1 MHLYVKH
8 ASLINNCY
16 PDKEG
21 EKGPRSSELSYLVFY
36 ATSRPV
42 KLTKVGVF
50 LEKKV
55 ERDIQKGKK
64 QNNQVSLDIIK
75 VLIEACHRDL
85 NLFSK
90 YVVRILNMVLDTKDV
105 QLINLTCETFV
116 VFANYHDGSTLGVD
130 SELTVDYE
138 RLVQKFATFYD
149 PSDNDDQQTTQL
161 RYIGQRAMHAAVTS
175 PALYASDFATQ
186 VELIMPPL
194 ITALANIGHP
204 VDSTKTGPAPTNI
217 HTGTVDK
224 NTVDLLATNTFV
236 LIFNKANGSAVR
248 ATLKPLFTFFDT
260 NQKWWPSNLATSSM
274 ELVLDSLQPQFRYM
288 LVSEL
293 LQQLESSKSGGE
305 NYMNEKSA
313 SIITTLDRLL
323 NANIPLVGISVLEV
337 LNSLF
342 THLVKSLSGHM
353 SSSDTI
359 AQQLDP
365 NHNPDSEE
373 MTIEYAVNHGLVHS
387 IGGLASQIYYQNQ
400 LNDITGYIITK
411 LRVGTALDQVDGLP
425 VVQYRRIALKC
436 LNLILSGTKQ
446 TAETDDHDNQAY
458 PTSVSLD
465 VWIPAFGLLTDR
477 QSETRVDI
485 ADALIRYLDETS
497 KNSDEEAELLSSSL
511 DPFPKHMLN
520 QHGDVMFVN
529 ALHQAIVDWA
539 VVADCRVQDIKAL
552 YNLLCA
558 LTRRFGADGT
568 IKAIPLIFKL
578 QSLVQTGIVSSANSG
593 GSASGAAA
601 CQRAAAALVVEW
613 LDMIADFYGINRLK
627 EYIDRIKRERI
638 LAREYSSVF
647 LPETADRLAGVSSFE
662 DVERGNTKTVE
673 CFVDRH
679 LIVEI
684 FSKDSPLRD
693 EEDTH
698 GLDLESKLYAEWGS
712 EVFVSHERSFRIRT
726 SRNMDDLKPKLTIPW
741 SSTDYNA
748 SIFICTSCKD
758 SFKNPKIMCSQLDK
772 SRAVKVET
780 LKEALSQSNSEKSD
794 SQKDPIHTMTT
805 LALSKRPKDNRKD
818 MDSLLS
824 ALTFESTEDR
834 SHSLVNPPYRG

>member
-1 MHLYVKH
+1 
-8 ASLINNCY
+8 
-16 PDKEG
+16 
-21 EKGPRSSELSYLVFY
+21 R
-36 ATSRPV
+36 
-42 KLTKVGVF
+42 
-50 LEKKV
+50 
-55 ERDIQKGKK
+55 
-64 QNNQVSLDIIK
+64 NNQVSLDIIK

-497 KNSDEEAELLSSSL
+497 KNSDEEAELLSS
-511 DPFPKHMLN
+511 
-520 QHGDVMFVN
+520 
-529 ALHQAIVDWA
+529 
-539 VVADCRVQDIKAL
+539 
-552 YNLLCA
+552 
-558 LTRRFGADGT
+558 
-568 IKAIPLIFKL
+568 
-578 QSLVQTGIVSSANSG
+578 G

-758 SFKNPKIMCSQLDK
+758 SFKNPKIMVVC
-772 SRAVKVET
+772 
-780 LKEALSQSNSEKSD
+780 
-794 SQKDPIHTMTT
+794 
-805 LALSKRPKDNRKD
+805 
-818 MDSLLS
+818 
-824 ALTFESTEDR
+824 
-834 SHSLVNPPYRG
+834 

>member
-8 ASLINNCY
+8 ASLINGCY

-36 ATSRPV
+36 ASSRPV

-75 VLIEACHRDL
+75 ALIEACHRDL

-90 YVVRILNMVLDTKDV
+90 YVVRILNMTLDTKDL
-105 QLINLTCETFV
+105 QLINLTCETFI

-130 SELTVDYE
+130 AELTVDYE
-138 RLVQKFATFYD
+138 RLVQKFAAFYD
-149 PSDNDDQQTTQL
+149 PTDKDDQQTIQL

-175 PALYASDFATQ
+175 SALYASDFATQ

-194 ITALANIGHP
+194 ITALANIDHP
-204 VDSTKTGPAPTNI
+204 VSQSRASNVPHVHGE
-217 HTGTVDK
+217 TVDK

-248 ATLKPLFTFFDT
+248 ATLKPLFTFMDT
-260 NQKWWPSNLATSSM
+260 EERWWPLGLATSSM

-293 LQQLESSKSGGE
+293 LQQLESSKTNSE
-305 NYMNEKSA
+305 SYMNGKSA
-313 SIITTLDRLL
+313 SIITTLDKLL

-337 LNSLF
+337 LHSLF
-342 THLVKSLSGHM
+342 THLVKSLANQPL
-353 SSSDTI
+353 DTI
-359 AQQLDP
+359 TQTE
-365 NHNPDSEE
+365 PDQESLG
-373 MTIEYAVNHGLVHS
+373 TVEYAVNHGLVHS

-436 LNLILSGTKQ
+436 LDLILSGTKQ

-465 VWIPAFGLLTDR
+465 AWIPAFGLLTDR

-485 ADALIRYLDETS
+485 ADALVRYLEETS
-497 KNSDEEAELLSSSL
+497 EYELSM

-539 VVADCRVQDIKAL
+539 AVADCTVQDIKAL
-552 YNLLCA
+552 FNLLCG
-558 LTRRFGADGT
+558 LTRRFGPDGT
-568 IKAIPLIFKL
+568 IKAVPLIFKI
-578 QSLVQTGIVSSANSG
+578 QSLVQSG
-593 GSASGAAA
+593 VINGPA
-601 CQRAAAALVVEW
+601 CQRATAALVVEW
-613 LDMIADFYGINRLK
+613 FGEIADFYGIHRLK
-627 EYIDRIKRERI
+627 EYTEKIKRDRI

-647 LPETADRLAGVSSFE
+647 LPEAAERLKGISSFD
-662 DVERGNTKTVE
+662 DVERGNSKIVE

-679 LIVEI
+679 MIVDI

-741 SSTDYNA
+741 TSSDYN
-748 SIFICTSCKD
+748 
-758 SFKNPKIMCSQLDK
+758 CSQLDK

-780 LKEALSQSNSEKSD
+780 LKEALSTQSPSD
-794 SQKDPIHTMTT
+794 KPELQKDGIHTMTA

-824 ALTFESTEDR
+824 ALTFETSEERYIPVMIIQLST
-834 SHSLVNPPYRG
+834 

>member
-1 MHLYVKH
+1 M
-8 ASLINNCY
+8 
-16 PDKEG
+16 PDKIE
-21 EKGPRSSELSYLVFY
+21 
-36 ATSRPV
+36 PV
-42 KLTKVGVF
+42 VITLGINHFVLAKRKNTRKF
-50 LEKKV
+50 A
-55 ERDIQKGKK
+55 
-64 QNNQVSLDIIK
+64 NNQVSLDIIK
-75 VLIEACHRDL
+75 ALIEACHRDL

-497 KNSDEEAELLSSSL
+497 KNSDEEAELLSS
-511 DPFPKHMLN
+511 
-520 QHGDVMFVN
+520 
-529 ALHQAIVDWA
+529 
-539 VVADCRVQDIKAL
+539 
-552 YNLLCA
+552 
-558 LTRRFGADGT
+558 
-568 IKAIPLIFKL
+568 
-578 QSLVQTGIVSSANSG
+578 LVQTGIVSSANSG

-748 SIFICTSCKD
+748 N